1 MIKEEKI
8 RMMTQV
14 AMIQKREERRAI
26 EICGYRKKDYVSIQ
40 MIKIWICYTM
50 AYLLLTLIGVIC
62 MGNGTQAVSFS
73 RQVLIRI
80 GCIWVVGYLG
90 FLTAVLATI
99 LVRQYRQYLM
109 ALEDYYTERSQINDS
124 SAGTTAKDK

>member
-50 AYLLLTLIGVIC
+50 AYLLPL
-62 MGNGTQAVSFS
+62 
-73 RQVLIRI
+73 R
-80 GCIWVVGYLG
+80 
-90 FLTAVLATI
+90 
-99 LVRQYRQYLM
+99 VRYVHCFQLP
-109 ALEDYYTERSQINDS
+109 L
-124 SAGTTAKDK
+124 

>member
-80 GCIWVVGYLG
+80 
-90 FLTAVLATI
+90 AVYGLLDILAF
-99 LVRQYRQYLM
+99 
-109 ALEDYYTERSQINDS
+109 
-124 SAGTTAKDK
+124 

>member
-40 MIKIWICYTM
+40 MIKYGFAIQWPICC
-50 AYLLLTLIGVIC
+50 LHL
-62 MGNGTQAVSFS
+62 
-73 RQVLIRI
+73 
-80 GCIWVVGYLG
+80 
-90 FLTAVLATI
+90 
-99 LVRQYRQYLM
+99 
-109 ALEDYYTERSQINDS
+109 
-124 SAGTTAKDK
+124 

>member
-40 MIKIWICYTM
+40 MDLLYNGLFAAYTYRCYLYGQWYTD
-50 AYLLLTLIGVIC
+50 
-62 MGNGTQAVSFS
+62 SF
-73 RQVLIRI
+73 
-80 GCIWVVGYLG
+80 
-90 FLTAVLATI
+90 FFK
-99 LVRQYRQYLM
+99 
-109 ALEDYYTERSQINDS
+109 
-124 SAGTTAKDK
+124 AGAD

>member
-14 AMIQKREERRAI
+14 AMIQKREERCAI

-50 AYLLLTLIGVIC
+50 TIH
-62 MGNGTQAVSFS
+62 TVSLRLRLNS
-73 RQVLIRI
+73 
-80 GCIWVVGYLG
+80 
-90 FLTAVLATI
+90 
-99 LVRQYRQYLM
+99 
-109 ALEDYYTERSQINDS
+109 DS
-124 SAGTTAKDK
+124 II